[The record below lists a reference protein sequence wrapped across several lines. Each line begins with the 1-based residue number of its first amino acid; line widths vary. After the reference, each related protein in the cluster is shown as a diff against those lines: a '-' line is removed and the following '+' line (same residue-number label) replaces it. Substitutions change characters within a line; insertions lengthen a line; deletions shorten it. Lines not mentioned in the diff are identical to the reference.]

1 MTSPVAASSSQE
13 RVLHIP
19 ELMEA
24 VGSHLVGRDLLACIR
39 VCNFWNEFFI
49 PILWN
54 TIDDSLYA
62 WPRILRESDNCRYP
76 LNENWLKSIFAKYGK
91 HIRHLIIHWRVLIDI
106 AYLDRACTNLL
117 SIQIMDIKQYHTYN
131 EKVTVSKIKYRT
143 PGGSNLRRFPNQR
156 HFRGV
161 AGVVLIPELEGVFSP
176 TAILLKSEERQKR
189 DWMTQQYFWMLLRQN
204 QGLRSISLHHDLNL
218 LSEIT
223 SLTFVYDTLAM
234 LPSLTSLENCLY
246 VLDYTVLLR
255 RVPSLRNYTS
265 LPIVRMPATGPVGPF
280 WNLNSL
286 KIAASVALGTIDRML
301 RSLPGLTTLHL
312 WSLHNIISQTAP
324 SSSPAQRSFT
334 EEVITDIRPFSTTFH
349 LKTLILE
356 TQPDNVFRNQ
366 DETNTVFAC
375 FPDLAVIH
383 CTNLSP
389 EVGQAASQFC
399 PRLEQVCQ
407 LTDGDSICGQYYLR
421 NIFTS
426 YTVSPNINSQGPLF
440 RSCRSLR
447 VFDAIQ
453 HAFDA
458 EYISIVT
465 WVCVGL
471 EVFRCQIVGLK
482 RLNECGH
489 SVLSYITES
498 GLAGE
503 ECSNEERRVL
513 EEVRA
518 CKYLHEAV
526 YDQLSRL
533 TKLRVLDLGYE
544 YRRSTHYRKR
554 YTVGG
559 NEYRVYGLVIRDTLQ
574 LSLTSGLDR
583 LSTLKNLQVF
593 GFEGVDHEMDLPELE
608 WIAEHWPNLRVMRGL
623 QKDDR
628 HAYLK
633 PDKMQRLLRKAMQSL
648 RPDIRHESGKKYN

>member
-265 LPIVRMPATGPVGPF
+265 LPIVRMPATGPVGPGLSSLEHDRPDAAVSP
-280 WNLNSL
+280 WSYNS
-286 KIAASVALGTIDRML
+286 ALVE
-301 RSLPGLTTLHL
+301 P
-312 WSLHNIISQTAP
+312 SQHHQP
-324 SSSPAQRSFT
+324 DSPV
-334 EEVITDIRPFSTTFH
+334 VITSAAILYRGRI
-349 LKTLILE
+349 KTRLTPSLRAFQ
-356 TQPDNVFRNQ
+356 T
-366 DETNTVFAC
+366 
-375 FPDLAVIH
+375 AVIH